1 MKSVYITEAK
11 YLLLEVRTTTCT
23 LSSCISHND
32 VSTHHGSKVSTAR
45 GQYFNSDAMMSV
57 HITEAQYLL
66 LEVSFTTLSP
76 CIILS
81 AGKN

>member
-11 YLLLEVRTTTCT
+11 YLLLEVRTTT

-81 AGKN
+81 PGKN